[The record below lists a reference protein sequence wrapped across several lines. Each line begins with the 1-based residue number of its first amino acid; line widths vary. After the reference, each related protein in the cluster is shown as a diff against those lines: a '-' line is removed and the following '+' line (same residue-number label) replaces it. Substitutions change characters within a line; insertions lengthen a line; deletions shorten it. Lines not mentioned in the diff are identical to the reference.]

1 MCFYG
6 LRLLKM
12 LKDRNSKMKKLSKKL
27 IAVSIAQ
34 LLILLFSSVV
44 LHAQDIDKIFA
55 NGEKAFASGKY
66 QEAETSFR
74 QVLEK
79 DPDNYKVLRAQAD
92 TKIKLE
98 KFQEAEMLLD
108 KILAMP
114 ESRGRT
120 ILVFVK
126 GNSKGRKAELV
137 DETVM
142 VLDESGYVDADHVD
156 EDISQ
161 FVKDDAIGPVPH
173 FRVFIM
179 GSGKMELLPKSRHR
193 IQYNGIPTATREQVT
208 ALKTVVQKMTI
219 SATQEKPTDEMV
231 VINEGCF
238 QMGSD
243 LGGPDERPAH
253 KVCLS
258 SFKIGKYEVRQ
269 KFFQNIMKNNPSQF
283 PGADLP
289 TDSVSWEDARDYCQ
303 KQGHRLPTEAEWEFA
318 ARAGTTSEY
327 YWGDAV
333 IGKEANFCDSECDL
347 NSRDANLKDGF
358 KNTAPVGSFPPNPY
372 GLYDMA
378 GNVGEWVFDWMPVNE
393 NFYLISPEKN
403 PRGSRPELNAC
414 SGVDCVGSYSI
425 TQKVNRGGSWNKKA
439 SEMRMANRMD
449 SHFQLR
455 SDGTGFRCAADM
467 K

>member
-1 MCFYG
+1 
-6 LRLLKM
+6 LKM
-12 LKDRNSKMKKLSKKL
+12 LSDRNFKMKKLSRKV
-27 IAVSIAQ
+27 ITSSIAQ
-34 LLILLFSSVV
+34 LLILFFSSVAV
-44 LHAQDIDKIFA
+44 YAQDIDKIFA
-55 NGEKAFASGKY
+55 SGEKAFASGKY
-66 QEAETSFR
+66 QEAEKIFG

-79 DPDNYKVLRAQAD
+79 DPDNYKVLRVQAD
-92 TKIKLE
+92 TKVKLK
-98 KFQEAEMLLD
+98 KFQEAEMFLD
-108 KILAMP
+108 RIIAMP
-114 ESRGRT
+114 ESRGRN
-120 ILVFVK
+120 IVVFVK
-126 GNSKGRKAELV
+126 GSAKGRKAELV
-137 DETVM
+137 DESVM

-179 GSGKMELLPKSRHR
+179 STGKMELLPKSRHR
-193 IQYNGIPTATREQVT
+193 IQYHGIPTATREQVT
-208 ALKTVVQKMTI
+208 ALKAVVQKMKI
-219 SATQEKPTDEMV
+219 SAHQEKPTDEMV

-238 QMGSD
+238 QMGND

-289 TDSVSWEDARDYCQ
+289 TDSVSWEDARDYCR
-303 KQGHRLPTEAEWEFA
+303 KEGHRLPTEAEWEFA
-318 ARAGTTSEY
+318 ARAGTTNEY
-327 YWGDAV
+327 YWGNA
-333 IGKEANFCDSECDL
+333 ITGKEANFCDGECDL
-347 NSRDANLKDGF
+347 NSRDKNITDGF
-358 KNTAPVGSFPPNPY
+358 KNTAPVGSFPPNAY

-393 NFYLISPEKN
+393 NYYLISPKKN

-439 SEMRMANRMD
+439 SEMRLANRMD
-449 SHFQLR
+449 SHFQLQ
-455 SDGTGFRCAADM
+455 SDGTGFRCAADL

>member
-1 MCFYG
+1 M
-6 LRLLKM
+6 R
-12 LKDRNSKMKKLSKKL
+12 KLSRK
-27 IAVSIAQ
+27 IFTAFIAQ
-34 LLILLFSSVV
+34 FLILLCSSAA
-44 LHAQDIDKIFA
+44 LHAQDIDKIFTK
-55 NGEKAFASGKY
+55 GEKAFASGKY
-66 QEAETSFR
+66 QEAEKSFG

-79 DPDNYKVLRAQAD
+79 DRDNYKVLRAQAN
-92 TKIKLE
+92 TKIKLK
-98 KFQEAEMLLD
+98 KFQEAETLLD

-114 ESRGRT
+114 ESRGRNV
-120 ILVFVK
+120 LVFEK
-126 GNSKGRKAELV
+126 GSSKGRKAELV

-142 VLDESGYVDADHVD
+142 ILDDLGYVDADHVD
-156 EDISQ
+156 EDISE
-161 FVKDDAIGPVPH
+161 FVKEDAVEPVPH
-173 FRVFIM
+173 FRVYIM
-179 GSGKMELLPKSRHR
+179 SSGKMELLPKSRHR
-193 IQYNGIPTATREQVT
+193 IQYHGIPTATREQVT
-208 ALKTVVQKMTI
+208 ALKAEVQKMTI
-219 SATQEKPTDEMV
+219 STQQEKPTDEMF
-231 VINEGCF
+231 VIKGGCF

-243 LGGPDERPAH
+243 SGGPDERPAH

-289 TDSVSWEDARDYCQ
+289 TDSVSWEDARDYCK
-303 KQGHRLPTEAEWEFA
+303 KQGYRLPTEAEWEFA
-318 ARAGTTSEY
+318 ARAGTTNEF

-333 IGKEANFCDSECDL
+333 IGKEANFCDSKCDL
-347 NSRDANLKDGF
+347 NSRDANLTDGF
-358 KNTAPVGSFPPNPY
+358 KNTAPVGSFPPNLF

-393 NFYLISPEKN
+393 NYYSISPEKN

-425 TQKVNRGGSWNKKA
+425 TQKVNRGGSWNKKP
-439 SEMRMANRMD
+439 SEMRSANRMD

-455 SDGTGFRCAADM
+455 SDGTGFRCAADI

>member
-1 MCFYG
+1 M
-6 LRLLKM
+6 R
-12 LKDRNSKMKKLSKKL
+12 KLFRK
-27 IAVSIAQ
+27 IFTAFIAQ
-34 LLILLFSSVV
+34 SLILLCSSAA
-44 LHAQDIDKIFA
+44 LHAQDIDKIFTK
-55 NGEKAFASGKY
+55 GEKAFASGKY
-66 QEAETSFR
+66 QEAEKSFG

-79 DPDNYKVLRAQAD
+79 DRDNYKVLRAQAN

-98 KFQEAEMLLD
+98 KFQEAETLLD

-114 ESRGRT
+114 ESRGRNV
-120 ILVFVK
+120 LVFEK
-126 GNSKGRKAELV
+126 GSSKGRKAELV

-142 VLDESGYVDADHVD
+142 ILDDLGYVDADHVD
-156 EDISQ
+156 EDISE
-161 FVKDDAIGPVPH
+161 FVKEDAVEPVPH
-173 FRVFIM
+173 FRVYIM
-179 GSGKMELLPKSRHR
+179 SSGKMELLPKSRHR
-193 IQYNGIPTATREQVT
+193 IQYHGIPTATREQVT
-208 ALKTVVQKMTI
+208 ALKAEVQKMTI
-219 SATQEKPTDEMV
+219 SKQQEKPTDEMV
-231 VINEGCF
+231 VIKGGCF

-243 LGGPDERPAH
+243 SGGPDERPAH

-289 TDSVSWEDARDYCQ
+289 TDSVSWEDARDYCK
-303 KQGHRLPTEAEWEFA
+303 KQGYRLPTEAEWEFA
-318 ARAGTTSEY
+318 ARAGTTNEF

-333 IGKEANFCDSECDL
+333 IGKEANFCDSKCDL
-347 NSRDANLKDGF
+347 NSRDANLTDGF
-358 KNTAPVGSFPPNPY
+358 KNTAPVGSFPPNPF

-393 NFYLISPEKN
+393 NYYSISPEKN

-425 TQKVNRGGSWNKKA
+425 TQKVNRGGSWNKKP
-439 SEMRMANRMD
+439 SEMRSANRMD

-455 SDGTGFRCAADM
+455 SDGTGFRCAVDI

>member
-1 MCFYG
+1 
-6 LRLLKM
+6 M
-12 LKDRNSKMKKLSKKL
+12 LSDRNFKMKKLSRKV
-27 IAVSIAQ
+27 ITSSIAQ
-34 LLILLFSSVV
+34 LLILLFSSVAV
-44 LHAQDIDKIFA
+44 YAQDIDKIFA
-55 NGEKAFASGKY
+55 SGEKAFASGKY
-66 QEAETSFR
+66 QEAEKIFG

-79 DPDNYKVLRAQAD
+79 DPDNYKVLRVQAD
-92 TKIKLE
+92 TKVKLK
-98 KFQEAEMLLD
+98 KFQEAEMFLD
-108 KILAMP
+108 RIIAMP
-114 ESRGRT
+114 ESRGRN
-120 ILVFVK
+120 IVVFVK
-126 GNSKGRKAELV
+126 GSSKGRKAELV
-137 DETVM
+137 DESVM

-179 GSGKMELLPKSRHR
+179 STGKMELLPKSRHR
-193 IQYNGIPTATREQVT
+193 IQYHGIPTATREQVT
-208 ALKTVVQKMTI
+208 ALKAVVQKMKI
-219 SATQEKPTDEMV
+219 SAHQEKPTDEMV

-238 QMGSD
+238 QMGND

-289 TDSVSWEDARDYCQ
+289 TDSVSWEDARDYCR
-303 KQGHRLPTEAEWEFA
+303 KEGHRLPTEAEWEFA
-318 ARAGTTSEY
+318 ARAGTTNEY
-327 YWGDAV
+327 YWGNA
-333 IGKEANFCDSECDL
+333 ITGKEANFCDGECDL
-347 NSRDANLKDGF
+347 NSRDKNITDGF
-358 KNTAPVGSFPPNPY
+358 KNTAPVGSFPPNAY

-393 NFYLISPEKN
+393 NYYLISPKKN

-439 SEMRMANRMD
+439 SEMRLANRMD
-449 SHFQLR
+449 SHFQLQ
-455 SDGTGFRCAADM
+455 SDGTGFRCAADL

>member
-1 MCFYG
+1 
-6 LRLLKM
+6 LKM
-12 LKDRNSKMKKLSKKL
+12 LSDRNFKMKKLSRKV
-27 IAVSIAQ
+27 ITSSIAQ
-34 LLILLFSSVV
+34 LLILFFSSVAV
-44 LHAQDIDKIFA
+44 YAQDIDKIFA
-55 NGEKAFASGKY
+55 SGEKAFASGKY
-66 QEAETSFR
+66 QEAEKIFG

-79 DPDNYKVLRAQAD
+79 DPDNYKVLRVQAD
-92 TKIKLE
+92 TKVKLK
-98 KFQEAEMLLD
+98 KFQEAEMFLD
-108 KILAMP
+108 RIIAMP
-114 ESRGRT
+114 ESRGRN
-120 ILVFVK
+120 IVVFVK
-126 GNSKGRKAELV
+126 GSSKGRKAELV
-137 DETVM
+137 DESVM

-179 GSGKMELLPKSRHR
+179 STGKMELLPKSRHR
-193 IQYNGIPTATREQVT
+193 IQYHGIPTATREQVT
-208 ALKTVVQKMTI
+208 ALKAVVQKMKI
-219 SATQEKPTDEMV
+219 SAHQEKPTDEMV

-289 TDSVSWEDARDYCQ
+289 TDSVSWEDARDYCR
-303 KQGHRLPTEAEWEFA
+303 KEGHRLPTEAEWEFA
-318 ARAGTTSEY
+318 ARAGTTNEY
-327 YWGDAV
+327 YWGNA
-333 IGKEANFCDSECDL
+333 ITGKEANFCDGECDL
-347 NSRDANLKDGF
+347 NSRDKNITDGF
-358 KNTAPVGSFPPNPY
+358 KNTAPVGSFPPNAY

-393 NFYLISPEKN
+393 NYYLISPKKN

-439 SEMRMANRMD
+439 SEMRLANRMD
-449 SHFQLR
+449 SHFQLQ
-455 SDGTGFRCAADM
+455 SDGTGFRCAADL

>member
-1 MCFYG
+1 M
-6 LRLLKM
+6 R
-12 LKDRNSKMKKLSKKL
+12 KLSRK
-27 IAVSIAQ
+27 IFTASIAQ
-34 LLILLFSSVV
+34 FLILLCSSAA
-44 LHAQDIDKIFA
+44 LHAQDIDKIFTK
-55 NGEKAFASGKY
+55 GEKAFASGKY
-66 QEAETSFR
+66 QEAEKSFG

-79 DPDNYKVLRAQAD
+79 DRDNYKVLRAQAN

-98 KFQEAEMLLD
+98 KFQEAETLLD

-114 ESRGRT
+114 ESRGRNV
-120 ILVFVK
+120 LVFEK
-126 GNSKGRKAELV
+126 GSSKGRKAELV

-142 VLDESGYVDADHVD
+142 ILDDLGYVDADHVD
-156 EDISQ
+156 EDISE
-161 FVKDDAIGPVPH
+161 FVKEDAVEPVPH
-173 FRVFIM
+173 FRVYIM
-179 GSGKMELLPKSRHR
+179 SSGKMELLPKSRHR
-193 IQYNGIPTATREQVT
+193 IQYHGIPTATREQVT
-208 ALKTVVQKMTI
+208 ALKAEVQKMTI
-219 SATQEKPTDEMV
+219 SKQQEKPTDEMV
-231 VINEGCF
+231 VIKGGCF

-243 LGGPDERPAH
+243 SGGPDERPAH

-289 TDSVSWEDARDYCQ
+289 TDSVSWEDARDYCK
-303 KQGHRLPTEAEWEFA
+303 KQGYRLPTEAEWEFA
-318 ARAGTTSEY
+318 ARAGTTNEF

-333 IGKEANFCDSECDL
+333 IGKEANFCDSKCDL
-347 NSRDANLKDGF
+347 NSRDANLTDGF
-358 KNTAPVGSFPPNPY
+358 KNTAPVGSFPPNPF

-393 NFYLISPEKN
+393 NYYSISPEKN

-425 TQKVNRGGSWNKKA
+425 TQKVNRGGSWNKKP
-439 SEMRMANRMD
+439 SEMRSANRMD

-455 SDGTGFRCAADM
+455 SDGTGFRCAADI

>member
-1 MCFYG
+1 
-6 LRLLKM
+6 LKM
-12 LKDRNSKMKKLSKKL
+12 LSDRNFKMKKLSRKV
-27 IAVSIAQ
+27 ITSSIAQ
-34 LLILLFSSVV
+34 LLILFFSSVAV
-44 LHAQDIDKIFA
+44 YAQDIDKIFA
-55 NGEKAFASGKY
+55 SGEKAFASGKY
-66 QEAETSFR
+66 QEAEKIFG

-79 DPDNYKVLRAQAD
+79 DPDNYKVLRVQAD
-92 TKIKLE
+92 TKVKLK
-98 KFQEAEMLLD
+98 KFQEAEMFLD
-108 KILAMP
+108 RIIAMP
-114 ESRGRT
+114 ESRGRN
-120 ILVFVK
+120 IVVFVK
-126 GNSKGRKAELV
+126 GSSKGRKAELI
-137 DETVM
+137 DESVM

-179 GSGKMELLPKSRHR
+179 STGKMELLPKSRHR
-193 IQYNGIPTATREQVT
+193 IQYHGIPTATREQVT
-208 ALKTVVQKMTI
+208 ALKAVVQKMKI
-219 SATQEKPTDEMV
+219 SAHQEKPTDEMV

-289 TDSVSWEDARDYCQ
+289 TDSVSWEDARDYCR
-303 KQGHRLPTEAEWEFA
+303 KEGHRLPTEAEWEFA
-318 ARAGTTSEY
+318 ARAGTTNEY
-327 YWGDAV
+327 YWGNA
-333 IGKEANFCDSECDL
+333 ITGKEANFCDGECDL
-347 NSRDANLKDGF
+347 NSRDKNITDGF
-358 KNTAPVGSFPPNPY
+358 KNTAPVGSFPPNAY

-393 NFYLISPEKN
+393 NYYLISPKKN

-439 SEMRMANRMD
+439 SEMRLANRMD
-449 SHFQLR
+449 SHFQLQ
-455 SDGTGFRCAADM
+455 SDGTGFRCAADL